1 MGQKS
6 PFLII
11 VYPPPEEYKG
21 HRIEFAKGLMERLYK
36 ATNSQP
42 VAVVKS
48 LDFIVLLVEGNM
60 GAINEAMHHSRDNQ
74 TKYLIVQ
81 PQLPIASFGL
91 ATADQWIRSRQGP

>member
-1 MGQKS
+1 MGQNT

-21 HRIEFAKGLMERLYK
+21 HRIEFAKGLMDRLYK
-36 ATNSQP
+36 ATSSQP

-48 LDFIVLLVEGNM
+48 LDFIVLMVEGSM
-60 GAINEAMHHSRDNQ
+60 GAISEAMHHSRDNQ

-81 PQLPIASFGL
+81 PQLPIASFGV